1 MQKRAKY
8 EETKEIEIYENEE
21 YIKEVQYLAE
31 ISDLES
37 KIKEYK
43 AMQIEDAGYKEI
55 VANLINTGV
64 INEKGEELIKF

>member
-8 EETKEIEIYENEE
+8 EETKEVEIYENEE
-21 YIKEVQYLAE
+21 YIKDMQYMAE
-31 ISDLES
+31 ISNLES

-55 VANLINTGV
+55 VTNLINKGV
-64 INEKGEELIKF
+64 INEKGEKFIKF

>member
-8 EETKEIEIYENEE
+8 EETKEVEIYENEE
-21 YIKEVQYLAE
+21 YIKEMQYLAE

-43 AMQIEDAGYKEI
+43 AMQIEDAEYKEI
-55 VANLINTGV
+55 VTNLINKGI
-64 INEKGEELIKF
+64 INEKGEKFIKF

>member
-1 MQKRAKY
+1 M
-8 EETKEIEIYENEE
+8 
-21 YIKEVQYLAE
+21 QYLAE

-55 VANLINTGV
+55 VANLINKGV
-64 INEKGEELIKF
+64 INEKGEKLIKF